1 MESKI
6 KSMSIITNEIYFHN
20 NCLKNDF
27 YHAMPNLI
35 KKTGKLGNGENK
47 YGVELIVEF
56 KDSPENRFPVDLK
69 VDIMGIFEIEGD
81 NENEIKEFL
90 NTQGVQM
97 VYPYLRALVSNIS
110 SNAFIPQINL
120 PIINILDFKEMNL

>member
-6 KSMSIITNEIYFHN
+6 KSMSILTNEIYFHN
-20 NCLKNDF
+20 NYLKNDF
-27 YHAMPNLI
+27 YHAMPNLT
-35 KKTGKLGNGENK
+35 KKTGKLGNEKNK
-47 YGVELIVEF
+47 YGVQLIVEF

-81 NENEIKEFL
+81 NEKEIKEFL

-110 SNAFIPQINL
+110 TSAFIPQINL